1 MTTEQTEAPEWG
13 APTPPPPDRKK
24 WTAKRTIVA
33 VAIAVGIAGAGG
45 AAIYAASG
53 SVTGQG
59 PGGGQGGMV
68 IGGPM
73 GSMEGVAHGAF
84 QTGEVTEVSDTSI
97 TAKSEDGYTETYT
110 IDDKTVKSSEVAK
123 GDKVTVIA
131 NADGVAAS
139 IMKEGEMMQRRGGG
153 GAPPNGGPPDGNGG
167 PRNGN

>member
-13 APTPPPPDRKK
+13 APTPPPQARKK
-24 WTAKRTIVA
+24 WTAKRTIAA
-33 VAIAVGIAGAGG
+33 VAIAVGIAAAGG

-53 SVTGQG
+53 SVTSGQGG

-73 GSMEGVAHGAF
+73 GTMEGVDHGEF

-97 TAKSEDGYTETYT
+97 TAESEDGYTKTYT
-110 IDDKTVKSSEVAK
+110 IDADTVKSGEIAK

-131 NADGVAAS
+131 NAEGEAMS
-139 IMKEGEMMQRRGGG
+139 IMEEGAMMRR
-153 GAPPNGGPPDGNGG
+153 GAPPNGGPPNGG
-167 PRNGN
+167 GGPNGN